1 MKGGDRMM
9 EILAEEG
16 KIGLVAQMKDLGM
29 EELEEIGEVGVGMRD
44 PVEGVVEKVGM
55 KEMRR
60 GKMVILDA

>member
-1 MKGGDRMM
+1 
-9 EILAEEG
+9 
-16 KIGLVAQMKDLGM
+16 MKDGGM

-44 PVEGVVEKVGM
+44 PVDGVVEKVGM